1 MEILSKGHVSKLL
14 VIDNYDSFTY
24 NLVQMFTGFD
34 LEIVVVRADKIS
46 LEAAEALD
54 PSYVLI
60 SPGPKDP
67 VHAGISMDMIRA
79 FCGRRP
85 VLGVCLGMQCI
96 NEVFGGRTVRAPLP
110 VHGKKDWIS
119 HEDRGIFKGMPS
131 PFAAARYHSLI
142 IDGINPDL
150 AVTAWNGEG
159 IAMGVELPGAG
170 LFGVQFHPESFL
182 TDQGHVLIENF
193 IAAGQTGAKPGAG
206 QVSALSHALS

>member
-1 MEILSKGHVSKLL
+1 MESLSKGCLSKLL

-24 NLVQMFTGFD
+24 NLVQMFIGFD

-46 LEAAEALD
+46 VEEARALD

-67 VHAGISMDMIRA
+67 VHAGVSMDVIRA
-79 FCGRRP
+79 FCGKRP
-85 VLGVCLGMQCI
+85 LLGVCLGMQCI

-119 HEDRGIFKGMPS
+119 HGDQGIFKGMPS
-131 PFAAARYHSLI
+131 PFAAARYHSLV

-150 AVTAWNGEG
+150 EVTAWNSEG
-159 IAMGVELPGAG
+159 IAMGVELPGAR

-182 TDQGHVLIENF
+182 TDHGHVLIENF
-193 IAAGQTGAKPGAG
+193 LAAGKPGADRETG
-206 QVSALSHALS
+206 ALTHALC